1 MYFANPWGLLGL
13 LALPAIV
20 GIHMFHR
27 RFPPLLV
34 GGAYLW
40 GVETRISSAGRRRDR
55 LPITISLILELLAA
69 LLISLALSE
78 PRVSDTGSARHL
90 IIVLDD
96 SASMRGLRGEG
107 LIFRD
112 IALAEIEKRVTD
124 EDRNVRLT
132 LIRTGIY
139 PTLMGTRAMDWDE
152 GQRVLATWD
161 PRAARHDFQP
171 AWDEAIQV
179 LGTEGDFLFL
189 TDDMPEPI
197 ESLPAQ
203 MEVVALGRKLENAAI
218 SAARWDFNSQTGL
231 GSIFFRV
238 SNYGE
243 EPITLA
249 VKGTSGEQTIF
260 EQNVTVDP
268 GSELPYETT
277 VPGGL
282 GRLRITIT
290 SPDDG
295 LATDNEVTLVEPA
308 VRMVTIHN
316 TLPADSAERDLTE
329 RALQAIT
336 EWQPGPP
343 DESHLWI
350 TPASE
355 LPPSREDLWWL
366 GIGPIDPAEDVR
378 AAARDLAG
386 PYVIEKQNLLM
397 DGLVLG
403 GVVWGGVQSL
413 DRALVPV
420 ISSGSS
426 VLMGQLIGT
435 ETLGYLMNIDL
446 TRSNLGDSPDW
457 PILLVNLVENRREAL
472 PGLRRWN
479 YRLNEEVGLRIDPV
493 ESEEEL
499 ELQLVQP
506 DGTRR
511 TLVRDRNYFVEV
523 ARLDQT
529 GVYSI
534 EEGEHVHGTFAVNF
548 FDPIE
553 SELLALQPGRHQP
566 TETYEPT
573 RISLDN
579 PYSWLIVLAILLIL
593 ASVLYDWYVVKPK
606 RSFAVG

>member
-1 MYFANPWGLLGL
+1 MYFANPLGLLGL
-13 LALPAIV
+13 LALPVIV

-34 GGAYLW
+34 GGAWLW

-55 LPITISLILELLAA
+55 LPITVSLILELLAA

-96 SASMRGLRGEG
+96 SASMRGLSREG
-107 LIFRD
+107 LTFRD
-112 IALAEIEKRVTD
+112 VAVAEIEQRVND
-124 EDRNVRLT
+124 EDRNVRMT
-132 LIRTGIY
+132 LIRTGMF
-139 PTLMGTRAMDWDE
+139 PTLMGTRAMDWNDA
-152 GQRVLATWD
+152 QRVLATWD

-171 AWDEAIQV
+171 AWDEALQV
-179 LGTEGDFLFL
+179 LGKEGDFLFL

-203 MEVVALGRKLENAAI
+203 MEVLALGRKLENAAI
-218 SAARWDFNSQTGL
+218 SAARWDFDSQSGL

-243 EPITLA
+243 EPMTLA
-249 VKGTSGEQTIF
+249 VRGTAEDQTIF
-260 EQNVTVDP
+260 EQNVTVGP
-268 GSELPYETT
+268 GDETPFETT

-282 GRLRITIT
+282 GRMRIAIS

-295 LATDNEVTLVEPA
+295 LATDNDVTLVEPA
-308 VRMVTIHN
+308 VRMITIHN
-316 TLPADSAERDLTE
+316 SLPADSVEMELTQ

-343 DESHLWI
+343 DEAHLWI
-350 TPASE
+350 TPAGE
-355 LPPSREDLWWL
+355 TPPSREDFWWL
-366 GIGPIDPAEDVR
+366 GIGPIDPSEEVR

-386 PYVIEKQNLLM
+386 PYIIEKQNLLM
-397 DGLVLG
+397 DGIILG
-403 GVVWGGVQSL
+403 GVVWGGVQPF
-413 DRALVPV
+413 DRAMVPV
-420 ISSGSS
+420 ISSGST
-426 VLMGQLIGT
+426 VLMGQLVGT
-435 ETLGYLMNIDL
+435 DTLGYLMNIDL
-446 TRSNLGDSPDW
+446 ARSNLGDSPDW

-479 YRLNEEVGLRIDPV
+479 YRLNEEVGLRIDPI
-493 ESEEEL
+493 ETEEAAD
-499 ELQLVQP
+499 LQLVEP
-506 DGTRR
+506 DGSRR
-511 TLVRDRNYFVEV
+511 TLIRDRNYFVEV

-534 EEGEHVHGTFAVNF
+534 EEGEQVHGAFAVNF
-548 FDPIE
+548 FDPLE
-553 SELLALQPGRHQP
+553 SQLTSLQPGRHQP
-566 TETYEPT
+566 TQTWEPT

-593 ASVLYDWYVVKPK
+593 ASVLYDWYVVRPK
-606 RSFAVG
+606 RSFAVR